1 MKHFAYPA
9 TIFSCVKQPLQG
21 EKKNNIKISKTDCSS
36 MCLMVLKP
44 SPVCH
49 VLAGLVLRFP
59 MSAPSVCPPCPCPQ
73 SLQPSSETPTAR
85 KGAQMPPAPCT
96 DRQTDS
102 KAHPPPLI
110 RLRSESTS
118 SAPSMATSSCRK
130 RRNLVWK
137 PLLCSILGGCQ
148 VPGSSQKC
156 H

>member
-1 MKHFAYPA
+1 
-9 TIFSCVKQPLQG
+9 
-21 EKKNNIKISKTDCSS
+21 

-96 DRQTDS
+96 DRQQGSPATFD
-102 KAHPPPLI
+102 KVEVRVHFI
-110 RLRSESTS
+110 R
-118 SAPSMATSSCRK
+118 
-130 RRNLVWK
+130 
-137 PLLCSILGGCQ
+137 SIDGNVEL
-148 VPGSSQKC
+148 
-156 H
+156 